1 MEISRKLI
9 EEKILS
15 IPEVKEMMEKYKN
28 QVIDSGVTEE
38 ISHFQ
43 QITIDYVT
51 KFSKF
56 SEKQA
61 KEIIKML
68 IEKYLI
74 ENLFAVNVVNA
85 DPKTAPELKIIFE
98 KSSEGRNFDIEKL
111 QEILYKINEIKA
123 K

>member
-1 MEISRKLI
+1 MSRKLI

-28 QVIDSGVTEE
+28 KVIDSGITEE

-61 KEIIKML
+61 REIIKML
-68 IEKYLI
+68 IEKHNI
-74 ENLFAVNVVNA
+74 EYIFAVNVVNC
-85 DPKTAPELKIIFE
+85 DPGTVPELKIIFE
-98 KSSEGRNFDIEKL
+98 KSSEGKNFDIEKL
-111 QEILYKINEIKA
+111 QEILYKINEIKL

>member
-1 MEISRKLI
+1 MSRKLI
-9 EEKILS
+9 DEKILS

-28 QVIDSGVTEE
+28 KVIDSGIAEE

-43 QITIDYVT
+43 QITLDYVI

-61 KEIIKML
+61 KEIIIML
-68 IEKYLI
+68 TEKYNI
-74 ENLFAVNVVNA
+74 EYVFAVNVVNT
-85 DPKTAPELKIIFE
+85 DPQTVPELKIIFE
-98 KSSEGRNFDIEKL
+98 KSTEGKNFDTSKL
-111 QEILYKINEIKA
+111 LEILYKINEIKS